1 MGSRSTRTFH
11 WSQTWWKKTHNIF
24 PFIEFYSKSHF
35 ISQRTWYWIINMGTW
50 TRSRLF
56 LWFAMMNDYYYYVDN
71 EKKILQMKSTC
82 TSVCHQIEFRV
93 TYFCLLSLK
102 WIKSSFENDGEMSIR
117 AAWYIPSCLQITVA
131 ICCFTN
137 ANELV
142 LPPAAAT

>member
-1 MGSRSTRTFH
+1 MNSIQNRILLAKELGTGLSI
-11 WSQTWWKKTHNIF
+11 WELGQGLDY
-24 PFIEFYSKSHF
+24 FYD
-35 ISQRTWYWIINMGTW
+35 
-50 TRSRLF
+50 L
-56 LWFAMMNDYYYYVDN
+56 LWLNDDEWLLYYVDN

-93 TYFCLLSLK
+93 TYLCLLSLK

-142 LPPAAAT
+142 LPPGAAT

>member
-1 MGSRSTRTFH
+1 MNSIQNRILLAKELGTGLSI
-11 WSQTWWKKTHNIF
+11 WELGQGLDY
-24 PFIEFYSKSHF
+24 FYDLL
-35 ISQRTWYWIINMGTW
+35 WI
-50 TRSRLF
+50 
-56 LWFAMMNDYYYYVDN
+56 NDDEWLLYYVDN

-93 TYFCLLSLK
+93 TYLCLLSLK

-142 LPPAAAT
+142 LPPGAAT

>member
-1 MGSRSTRTFH
+1 MNSIQNRILLAKELGTGLSI
-11 WSQTWWKKTHNIF
+11 WELGQGLDY
-24 PFIEFYSKSHF
+24 FYDLL
-35 ISQRTWYWIINMGTW
+35 WI
-50 TRSRLF
+50 
-56 LWFAMMNDYYYYVDN
+56 NDGEWLLYYVDN

-93 TYFCLLSLK
+93 TYLCLLSLK

-142 LPPAAAT
+142 LPPGAAT